1 MFDGKF
7 MHGGLVDRLK
17 GIIAFYQ
24 FALQSEA
31 NFKIYFKSPFEL
43 SDYLNTN
50 KLNWIANESDLKWNP
65 FNTRILYLMDNFKI
79 DFNPSA
85 YFKQSKKNRHIIY
98 SNVDYFAVQ
107 KSKLTEEESC
117 KLWSASFNQLF
128 RKSDIVKQALNLL
141 LPKEKFVSIHTRFT
155 SLMGDFKDVT
165 DRELPEN
172 RKTQLLALLLNECN
186 KIAAH
191 NPGKMI
197 FVFSDSPLFLGH
209 IKANSS
215 FHILDGT
222 PIHIDTIKGTP
233 KRRDV
238 LKVFIDFFAL
248 AASEKIYQLKS
259 KEMYL
264 SSFSAYA
271 AKVNQVPYEVVQMEG

>member
-1 MFDGKF
+1 

-24 FALQSEA
+24 FSLQSEA

-50 KLNWIANESDLKWNP
+50 EINWAATESDLKWNP

-85 YFKQSKKNRHIIY
+85 YFKQSKKKRHIIY

-117 KLWSASFNQLF
+117 KLWSGSFNQLF
-128 RKSDIVKQALNLL
+128 RRSDIVNQALSQL
-141 LPKEKFVSIHTRFT
+141 LPKDKFVSIHTRFT
-155 SLMGDFKDVT
+155 SLMGDFRDVT
-165 DRELPEN
+165 YRELPEQ
-172 RKTQLLALLLNECN
+172 RKGQLLELLFNECN
-186 KIAAH
+186 KIAAIH
-191 NPGKMI
+191 PGKMI
-197 FVFSDSPLFLGH
+197 FVFSDSPRFLSH

-215 FHILDGT
+215 YHVLDGT
-222 PIHIDTIKGTP
+222 PMHIETTQGTP
-233 KRRDV
+233 KREDV
-238 LKVFIDFFAL
+238 LKIFIDFFAL
-248 AASEKIYQLKS
+248 ATSEKIYQLKS

-271 AKVNQVPYEVVQMEG
+271 AKVNQVQYEVIQVEG